1 MKKVVIAVVFVWLA
15 GLSYGLWFLAH
26 KTLEAERANVELFN
40 KMHKDLAELR
50 RMVETP
56 GN

>member
-1 MKKVVIAVVFVWLA
+1 MKKILIALVLVWLS

-50 RMVETP
+50 RMVESSD
-56 GN
+56 